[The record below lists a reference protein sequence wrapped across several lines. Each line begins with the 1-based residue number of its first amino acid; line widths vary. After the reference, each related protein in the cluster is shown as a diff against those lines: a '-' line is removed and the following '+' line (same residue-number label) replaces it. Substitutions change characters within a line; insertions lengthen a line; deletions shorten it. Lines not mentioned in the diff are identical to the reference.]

1 MKTKILFIRHGES
14 EANQLGF
21 WGGRVDVSLTE
32 TGKNQAEMVAKFVTE
47 NYAVDEVYS
56 STLQR
61 ALQTAAPIS
70 RILGKKTI
78 EDKRLCEIYGGI
90 FDGMKYEQ
98 IKQDYPEV
106 FSVWNENMS
115 KVALPNGENVFEVQ
129 KRGFEAIEEICKNNF
144 GKTVVIV
151 THRVILRTIQCIWEN
166 KPLSRINECEW
177 ADNSSVS
184 EVDYENGKLY
194 PVIINQIGF
203 LGNNAKKMNSIM

>member
-1 MKTKILFIRHGES
+1 
-14 EANQLGF
+14 
-21 WGGRVDVSLTE
+21 
-32 TGKNQAEMVAKFVTE
+32 
-47 NYAVDEVYS
+47 
-56 STLQR
+56 
-61 ALQTAAPIS
+61 
-70 RILGKKTI
+70 
-78 EDKRLCEIYGGI
+78 
-90 FDGMKYEQ
+90 
-98 IKQDYPEV
+98 
-106 FSVWNENMS
+106 MS

-151 THRVILRTIQCIWEN
+151 THRVILRTIQCLWEN